1 MTQILIT
8 LLLPILIVIQAGGG
22 GNFGS
27 GGGGVGGGF
36 GGGGFGDSSGGI
48 DVFRDHS
55 GSGSDRAMGRLEIVL
70 LACVVIAI
78 LGFKFFE
85 AWQSGQAPAV
95 TREVRA
101 GLKRQ
106 NRKRQESLLQEVQQ
120 ADPLFFEQ
128 QFLDRCSQG
137 FALIQKCWA
146 QHNLADC
153 RAMLSDAVHARFQV
167 YLKMQQAE
175 QVHHRIDQLDVTEAR
190 VVAISTDPPF
200 DTIHVQ
206 FTASALIREEP
217 LEQMHKSAW
226 NVPRKSFS
234 EVWTFV
240 RRRGALTSR
249 QRSLL
254 TGQCPHCGAQLVITD
269 SNQCPHCQSFVHAG
283 YDDWVLCEITQ
294 DCEWI
299 VTESAAQIPGWDQ
312 LQQHDPALSLAQIE
326 DRASVVFWRCML
338 SLYFQDS
345 QMSLPVLWSESA
357 GFPECWRVTNGGF
370 WKLPAVGS
378 VQLLRCLPAVQE
390 ADQDRVVVLLR
401 WSGTRACGDRSRPHL
416 LGRQMMFPH
425 ELTLVRRRGA
435 LSKPEDT
442 FHTCS
447 CRACAAPIDVTS
459 TASCRWCGKSLN
471 DGSYDWVLESVA
483 PQGLWQAPSHS
494 GRIVTKPLTLAAP
507 DVDPD
512 HQSAALSAWQHNF
525 AWQSTSMPPEQ
536 IIACTAAML
545 KADGKLVEAEQQFL
559 RELARQLGL
568 TDSRLDQALTL
579 SETALQQPP
588 STDQLELFLQDLI
601 RVAFVDGR
609 LTSEERAILK
619 RVSAPLKWSTTT
631 LNQQIQAVRNSI
643 VRRSKT

>member
-1 MTQILIT
+1 MTHTLIT
-8 LLLPILIVIQAGGG
+8 LLLLIMQAGGG

-27 GGGGVGGGF
+27 SGGGSDGGGF
-36 GGGGFGDSSGGI
+36 GGSSGGV
-48 DVFRDHS
+48 DVFYHGD
-55 GSGSDRAMGRLEIVL
+55 SGSDSARPVSWLEMVL
-70 LACVVIAI
+70 LAFVIMAI

-85 AWQSGQAPAV
+85 SWQSAQAPTV

-106 NRKRQESLLQEVQQ
+106 NRKRRESLLLEVQQ
-120 ADPLFFEQ
+120 ADPLFSEQ
-128 QFLDRCSQG
+128 QFLDRCSQA

-146 QHNLADC
+146 LHNLADC
-153 RAMLSDAVHARFQV
+153 RAMLSDAVHARFQL

-175 QVHHRIDQLDVTEAR
+175 QVHHRIDQLDVIDAR
-190 VVAISTDPPF
+190 IVAISTDPPF

-217 LEQMHKSAW
+217 LDQMHKSAW

-240 RRRGALTSR
+240 RRRGALTSL

-294 DCEWI
+294 DSEWI

-312 LQQHDPALSLAQIE
+312 LQQRDPALSLAQIE
-326 DRASVVFWRCML
+326 DRTSVVFWRCLL
-338 SLYFQDS
+338 SLYFQDP
-345 QMSLPVLWSESA
+345 QLSLPVLWSNSA
-357 GFPECWRVTNGGF
+357 GFPQPWQVANNGF

-390 ADQDRVVVLLR
+390 SDEDRVVVLLR

-416 LGRQMMFPH
+416 LSRQMLFPH

-435 LSKPEDT
+435 LSKLEDT
-442 FHTCS
+442 FHTYS
-447 CRACAAPIDVTS
+447 CRACAAPIDIAATGN
-459 TASCRWCGKSLN
+459 CRWCGKSLN

-483 PQGLWQAPSHS
+483 PQSLWQTPPQLD
-494 GRIVTKPLTLAAP
+494 RTITKPTTLAAP

-512 HQSAALSAWQHNF
+512 HTPPHLPAWQQNS
-525 AWQSTSMPPEQ
+525 AWQSTTMAPEQ

-545 KADGKLVEAEQQFL
+545 QADGQLVEAEQRFL
-559 RELARQLGL
+559 RELASRLSL
-568 TDSRLDQALTL
+568 TDVRFDQALTL

-588 STDQLELFLQDLI
+588 STTQLELFLQDLI

-609 LTSEERAILK
+609 MTREERAILK
-619 RVSAPLKWSTTT
+619 RISVPLKWSSTT

-643 VRRSKT
+643 IRRSKT